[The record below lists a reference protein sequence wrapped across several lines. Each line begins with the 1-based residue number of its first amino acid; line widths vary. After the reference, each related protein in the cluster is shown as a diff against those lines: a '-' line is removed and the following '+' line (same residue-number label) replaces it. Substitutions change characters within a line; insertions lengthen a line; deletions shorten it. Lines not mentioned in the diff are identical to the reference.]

1 MHKVMAEKKQHNKIL
16 KNLKKH
22 FKVDEDEMAEE
33 EYRNEDK
40 ASPPATFVPRGNKK
54 YDQEEEDDEDS
65 DEDDN
70 DPYDGDVM
78 DNEDEIE
85 EGGRDYLENRSNNNM
100 RSYPEDKDDI
110 LEDEGIVKPNK
121 AQRKKMSAVEIAKR
135 ITRKTNM

>member
-1 MHKVMAEKKQHNKIL
+1 MHKVKAERKQHDKIL
-16 KNLKKH
+16 SGLKRH
-22 FKVDEDEMAEE
+22 FRVDEDEMADEEAEE
-33 EYRNEDK
+33 EYENEDK
-40 ASPPATFVPRGNKK
+40 ASPPATFLPRRKK
-54 YDQEEEDDEDS
+54 EYNDEDS
-65 DEDDN
+65 DEKDD

-100 RSYPEDKDDI
+100 RSYPETKSQI
-110 LEDEGIVKPNK
+110 LEDEGIVKPSK